1 MPDKQEE
8 AKRQEGDKDSNE
20 GIFMIKK
27 YLGYY
32 KIIVGVVLAAIMLFY
47 VVTSTNE
54 IRTMN
59 EGLKKRIDMSIAIS
73 NDKFDVVQGRFNN
86 IKGIF
91 EGRFDNIEDNIK
103 GNKKQELNLEI

>member
-8 AKRQEGDKDSNE
+8 AKRQEGDKDSDGVIMNQ
-20 GIFMIKK
+20 IKK

-47 VVTSTNE
+47 VVMSTNE
-54 IRTMN
+54 IRTMK
-59 EGLKKRIDMSIAIS
+59 EGLKKRIDMSIAIY

-103 GNKKQELNLEI
+103 GNKKQEL

>member
-8 AKRQEGDKDSNE
+8 AKRQEGDKDSDG
-20 GIFMIKK
+20 GIFMARKIKK

-47 VVTSTNE
+47 VVMSTNE
-54 IRTMN
+54 IRTMK
-59 EGLKKRIDMSIAIS
+59 EGLKKKVDLSIAIS

-103 GNKKQELNLEI
+103 GNKKQEL

>member
-8 AKRQEGDKDSNE
+8 AKRQEGDKDSDGVIMNQ
-20 GIFMIKK
+20 IKK

-47 VVTSTNE
+47 VVMSTNE
-54 IRTMN
+54 IRTMK
-59 EGLKKRIDMSIAIS
+59 EGLKKKVDLSIAIS

-103 GNKKQELNLEI
+103 GNKKQEL